1 MSKMTMQR
9 HSSGDTAGL
18 CVTWGVGLAGAVTLG
33 IALALPSPA
42 LGFVAGLLIG
52 LAMVVW
58 EAQTITEEND
68 DPE

>member
-33 IALALPSPA
+33 IALALTPPSPA

-58 EAQTITEEND
+58 EAQTTS
-68 DPE
+68 